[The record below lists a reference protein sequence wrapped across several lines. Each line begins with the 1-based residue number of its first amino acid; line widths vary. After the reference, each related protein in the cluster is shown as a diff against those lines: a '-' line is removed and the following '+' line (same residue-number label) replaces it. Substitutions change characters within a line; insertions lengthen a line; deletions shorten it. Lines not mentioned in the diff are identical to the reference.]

1 MCKGVAAMPAETSDQ
16 AQADTLAKAMLLM
29 LEKSAEYRKKVE
41 VLELECK
48 ALALENARLRAKM
61 QRYEVGEIER
71 RLADGV
77 G

>member
-1 MCKGVAAMPAETSDQ
+1 MPAETSDQ

-48 ALALENARLRAKM
+48 ALALENARLRAKV

>member
-1 MCKGVAAMPAETSDQ
+1 MTPETSDQ

>member
-1 MCKGVAAMPAETSDQ
+1 MTPETSDQ

-48 ALALENARLRAKM
+48 ALALENARLRAKV
-61 QRYEVGEIER
+61 QRYEIQDLER
-71 RLADGV
+71 RRFQEEG
-77 G
+77 

>member
-1 MCKGVAAMPAETSDQ
+1 MTPETSEQ
-16 AQADTLAKAMLLM
+16 AQADTLAKAILLM
-29 LEKSAEYRKKVE
+29 LEKSAEYRKKVQL
-41 VLELECK
+41 LELECK